1 MDCPFTRHGTCFN
14 ICLEPRKKNSIF
26 GILKRIKNFGIGA
39 YGPLRFMFFYFFI
52 AILFYIISFYFIAPI
67 LGPSPYLV
75 WATFVAQVRSASIES
90 HLVFWLL
97 YRVACCTRRRSLS
110 AINCFLLGES
120 AIERRNK

>member
-1 MDCPFTRHGTCFN
+1 
-14 ICLEPRKKNSIF
+14 
-26 GILKRIKNFGIGA
+26 
-39 YGPLRFMFFYFFI
+39 MFFYFFI

-97 YRVACCTRRRSLS
+97 YTVLRAVHADDHYLPLTVSCWASL
-110 AINCFLLGES
+110 L
-120 AIERRNK
+120 